1 MLKSR
6 KKKNYNNI
14 CSLFFTF
21 TRAISDAIKKNS
33 LSKIMQNPVFLT
45 VFKPQPDGFCVQ
57 NNLWKPNKLYKLILM
72 VRFLLYFC
80 LFSYQDYERLMK
92 VTIILRIKYV
102 YYMYVCM
109 CCVYLSTWLI
119 QRLRNHGLCKFS
131 CVTSFHFHSWT
142 I

>member
-72 VRFLLYFC
+72 VRFLLYFF

-102 YYMYVCM
+102 YLYVCM
-109 CCVYLSTWLI
+109 YVLCVSQHLAHTEA
-119 QRLRNHGLCKFS
+119 QK
-131 CVTSFHFHSWT
+131 SWSLQ